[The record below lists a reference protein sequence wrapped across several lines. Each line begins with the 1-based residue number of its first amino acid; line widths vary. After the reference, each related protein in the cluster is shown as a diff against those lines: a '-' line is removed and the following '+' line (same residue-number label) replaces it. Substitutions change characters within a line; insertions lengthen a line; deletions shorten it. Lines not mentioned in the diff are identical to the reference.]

1 MMAAPPEDSPVT
13 PRFSRLILDRHVN
26 VADMIALLSVFIGLF
41 YWGGQIEK
49 QIAVNADAIFYQRE
63 SIIALSADMKERSKN
78 LRSDVNRLTDKVDA
92 ILARIPPPSA
102 HHTQ

>member
-1 MMAAPPEDSPVT
+1 MVAPPTDPPMLPPV
-13 PRFSRLILDRHVN
+13 SHLIFDRHVN
-26 VADMIALLSVFIGLF
+26 VADMVALLSVFVGLF

-49 QIAVNADAIFYQRE
+49 QIAINVDAIFYQRE

-92 ILARIPPPSA
+92 ILARFPPPA